1 MSNPLHKPDHHKSI
15 KLILLA
21 LLLLGSATMISQE
34 IPKFGKV
41 SKEELLLTE
50 FPQAPD
56 ADAVYLFDVG
66 DMRITDDFT
75 LQLKRQVRIKILTEE
90 GKEEA
95 NIRIPYWHEDEIHD
109 LKGHTITPEG
119 KKVKL
124 KEVFDE
130 EEKNWKY
137 KVFTLPGVE
146 VGSVIEY
153 KYELSTEYIHYLQ
166 PWYFQHSQFTKL
178 SQLSAVVL
186 PGFSYSVFSSNAVDV
201 EKTEQEF
208 IEPGRKLKKFT
219 WKLEDLPP
227 IKEEPYMSTP
237 KDYMAALHFQ
247 LISFKSPY
255 VNYKWINSWSELAEK
270 VRERYKDFL
279 NEKSQLGTILPVALE
294 SELDTAK
301 ALYDYVRE
309 KIESASRGYLYP
321 QERPK
326 EVLKE
331 RSGTGTEKNT
341 LLINLLKTAGIETYP
356 LLISTRSNGKI
367 ITKVPNLDQFNYAL
381 AYFKIGGKSYV
392 LDTYRKYCPFG
403 LLPTYSLVEQGLLID
418 DREGQ
423 FVELPLPQGTN
434 MTHCITEASV
444 DEEGDLT
451 AASTIRYDNYQGYF
465 ARDDVTD
472 SGEEEFVKNTLTERF
487 GEVQIDS
494 FKIVDLDRIESSLY
508 VKVSYRVKGFA
519 QVSGNMIYI
528 GTPTFHHQK
537 TNPFKRENRYFPV
550 EFLYPYAS
558 TDNVTLSIPPGFRI
572 DEIPEN
578 VVRSDNDM
586 SFGITF
592 DASDQTI
599 RIQRQYLRHK
609 ITFSVR
615 EYHELRNYFDMM
627 IKADQSQIVL
637 SNTKVLSGSNE

>member
-1 MSNPLHKPDHHKSI
+1 MSNPIHKPGHHKSI
-15 KLILLA
+15 KFILLA
-21 LLLLGSATMISQE
+21 LLLLESATMTGQE

-66 DMRITDDFT
+66 DMRIMDDFT

-95 NIRIPYWHEDEIHD
+95 NIRIPYWHEDEIYD
-109 LKGHTITPEG
+109 LKGHTITPKG

-130 EEKNWKY
+130 EEKDWKY

-146 VGSVIEY
+146 VGSVLEY
-153 KYELSTEYIHYLQ
+153 KYELSTDYIHYLQ
-166 PWYFQHSQFTKL
+166 PWYFQHPQFTKL

-186 PGFSYSVFSSNAVDV
+186 PGFSYNVFFNNVVDV
-201 EKTEQEF
+201 ERTEEES

-227 IKEEPYMSTP
+227 IREEPYMSTLE
-237 KDYMAALHFQ
+237 DYMAALHFQ

-255 VNYKWINSWSELAEK
+255 ANYRWINSWSELTEK
-270 VRERYKDFL
+270 VRERYNDFL
-279 NEKSQLGTILPVALE
+279 NEESQLGAILPVALE

-321 QERPK
+321 QDRPE
-326 EVLKE
+326 EVLKK
-331 RSGTGTEKNT
+331 RNGTGAEKNT
-341 LLINLLKTAGIETYP
+341 LLINLLKNAGIKAYP

-367 ITKVPNLDQFNYAL
+367 LTKVPNLDQFNYVL

-392 LDTYRKYCPFG
+392 LDTYRKYCPFE

-418 DREGQ
+418 DGEGQ
-423 FVELPLPQGTN
+423 FVELPLPRGTN
-434 MTHCITEASV
+434 MAHCETEAFI
-444 DEEGDLT
+444 DEEGNLT
-451 AASTIRYDNYQGYF
+451 GASTIRYDNYQGYF

-472 SGEEEFVKNTLTERF
+472 SGEEEFLKKVLTERF
-487 GEVQIDS
+487 GEVEIDS
-494 FKIVDLDRIESSLY
+494 FKIVDLDRIENPLY

-519 QVSGNMIYI
+519 QVSGDMIYV
-528 GTPTFHHQK
+528 GTPTFHHQRS
-537 TNPFKRENRYFPV
+537 NPFKRENRYFPV
-550 EFLYPYAS
+550 EFLYSSAS
-558 TDNVTLSIPPGFRI
+558 TDNVTLSIPKGFRI
-572 DEIPEN
+572 DEIPKN

-599 RIQRQYLRHK
+599 QIQRQYLRHK

-637 SNTKVLSGSNE
+637 INDKVLSGSNE